1 MKSRDGAVNRNPL
14 GVTIGP
20 DFALPPTA
28 KPGSPFYGDTG
39 AQITR
44 LTNAAQQYLTNGQ
57 SALAFDSLMEA
68 YLIDP
73 LDPRVIS
80 CEAAVLPAWEKYR
93 TTGIAAATSGPPAR
107 MTDEERLVRLK
118 AEREA
123 KRSALERRVWEQASS
138 APRVSNA
145 PGTPPIGKR

>member
-1 MKSRDGAVNRNPL
+1 MKSRDGSLNKRPL

-20 DFALPPTA
+20 NFAPPPTA
-28 KPGSPFYGDTG
+28 KVGSPFYGDQG
-39 AQITR
+39 AQIAK

-80 CEAAVLPAWEKYR
+80 CEQAVLPAWEKYR
-93 TTGIAAATSGPPAR
+93 TDGIAAVAKAPQR
-107 MTDEERLVRLK
+107 MSDEDRLARLK
-118 AEREA
+118 AERDA
-123 KRSALERRVWEQASS
+123 KRSAIERRMWDQASGTT
-138 APRVSNA
+138 RMSNP
-145 PGTPPIGKR
+145 PGPSPLGKK

>member
-1 MKSRDGAVNRNPL
+1 MANRDGSVNKNPL
-14 GVTIGP
+14 GITIGSN
-20 DFALPPTA
+20 FAPPPTQRG
-28 KPGSPFYGDTG
+28 GSPFSADPG
-39 AQITR
+39 AQITK

-80 CEAAVLPAWEKYR
+80 CEQAVLPAWEKYR
-93 TTGIAAATSGPPAR
+93 TDGIAAAATTPPAR
-107 MTDEERLVRLK
+107 MSDDERLARLK

-123 KRSALERRVWEQASS
+123 KRSAIERRVWEQASS
-138 APRVSNA
+138 APRLSNT
-145 PGTPPIGKR
+145 PGGMPPGKR